1 MQRWIAAA
9 AVGIAIS
16 GPAMSA
22 HHSIAAAY
30 DGGRQVTVT
39 GVVSQFLYVTP
50 HPILGIDVVDGA
62 GAPQQWRLEMD
73 NRSEL
78 TEVGMSA
85 DTLKRGDRVVVTGS
99 PGRTQPHTLY
109 IRRLERPADGFWYEQ
124 VGTRPRIGGSGR

>member
-1 MQRWIAAA
+1 MQRWILAAA
-9 AVGIAIS
+9 AGIAVS
-16 GPAMSA
+16 GSAISA

-30 DGGRQVTVT
+30 DSGRQVTVK
-39 GVVSQFLYVTP
+39 GVVSQFLFVTP
-50 HPILGIDVVDGA
+50 HPILGIDVVDDA

-99 PGRTQPHTLY
+99 PGRNQPQTLY

-124 VGTRPRIGGSGR
+124 VGTRPRIGGTSR